1 MSLIEDIRPLGT
13 RVERKILGGL
23 DRNGCV
29 KRERQIINK
38 RVSSL
43 PPKGWVILRLS
54 GMAFF
59 ETENKFDVDDRDDDS
74 SSGSGGNDV

>member
-1 MSLIEDIRPLGT
+1 M
-13 RVERKILGGL
+13 GGL

-59 ETENKFDVDDRDDDS
+59 ETENKVDVDDSDDDS
-74 SSGSGGNDV
+74 TSGSGGNDI